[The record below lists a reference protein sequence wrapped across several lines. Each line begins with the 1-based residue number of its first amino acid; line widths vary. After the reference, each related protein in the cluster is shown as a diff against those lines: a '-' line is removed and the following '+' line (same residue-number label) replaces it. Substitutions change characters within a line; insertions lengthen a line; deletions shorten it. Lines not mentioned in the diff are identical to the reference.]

1 MQSEIAIKVEN
12 LTKVYHLYDKPQD
25 RFKEALHP
33 FRKSYHHNFYAV
45 NDISFEIKKGE
56 TVGIIGKNGAGKSTL
71 LKMITGVLT
80 PTSGNIQVNGKIASL
95 LELGA
100 GFNPEMTGIENIYLN
115 GTLMGFSEQ
124 EMASKIEAILEFADI
139 GEFIYQPVKVYSSGM
154 FARLAFSVAI
164 NVEPDILIVD
174 EALSVGDA
182 RFQSKCI
189 RKMEELAKKGITI
202 LFVTHDMQSVNKFC
216 KEVVWLQDGKISQMG
231 EPAKIIEN
239 YVSFMTYGLETVREI
254 PQENKQKTNQKTKEL
269 KLIDT
274 HDLDSFGEKKAII
287 TGAVFVDKNGN
298 PTRLLKQ
305 GDYVS
310 FICEFSTT
318 IELHDVGIGVLFKD
332 TLNNDILT
340 FNSYMYDAPIA
351 AVKKDSTTRVTI
363 KFKVPKLFPREY
375 VITVALS
382 EGTQQN
388 HIQQHWIHGV
398 TTVNII
404 SKDHID
410 GCLLS
415 LYPDEIEYSYE

>member
-1 MQSEIAIKVEN
+1 MQNDIAIKVEN
-12 LTKVYHLYDKPQD
+12 LTKVYHLYDNPQD

-33 FRKSYHHNFYAV
+33 FRRSYHHDFFAV

-100 GFNPEMTGIENIYLN
+100 GFNPEMTGMENIYLN
-115 GTLMGFSEQ
+115 GTLMGFSQQ
-124 EMASKIEAILEFADI
+124 EMESKIDAILEFADI
-139 GEFIYQPVKVYSSGM
+139 GEFIHQPVKIYSSGM

-189 RKMEELAKKGITI
+189 RKMEELAEKCITI

-216 KEVVWLQDGKISQMG
+216 KDVIWLQDGKISQKG

-239 YVSFMTYGLETVREI
+239 YLSFMTYGLETVREKT
-254 PQENKQKTNQKTKEL
+254 QENEQEINQKTKEI
-269 KLIDT
+269 KLIDASN
-274 HDLDSFGEKKAII
+274 LDSFGEKKAII
-287 TGAVFVDKNGN
+287 NGAVFLDKNGN
-298 PTRLLKQ
+298 PTSLLTQ

-310 FICEFSTT
+310 FICEFSTS

-340 FNSYMYDAPIA
+340 FNSYMYDVPIA
-351 AVKKDSTTRVTI
+351 SVKKDSTTRVTI
-363 KFKVPKLFPREY
+363 KFKVPKLYPKEY
-375 VITVALS
+375 IIAVALS
-382 EGTQQN
+382 EGTQKN
-388 HIQQHWIHGV
+388 HVQQHWIHEMR
-398 TTVNII
+398 TVNII

-410 GCLLS
+410 GSLLS

>member
-1 MQSEIAIKVEN
+1 MQNDIAIKVKN
-12 LTKVYHLYDKPQD
+12 VTKVYHLFDKPQD

-33 FRKSYHHNFYAV
+33 FRKSYHHDFFAT

-80 PTSGNIQVNGKIASL
+80 PTSGDIQVNGKIASL

-100 GFNPEMTGIENIYLN
+100 GFNPEMTGLENIYLN
-115 GTLMGFSEQ
+115 GTLMGFSHQ
-124 EMASKIEAILEFADI
+124 EMEPKIEAILEFADI
-139 GEFIYQPVKVYSSGM
+139 GDFISQPVKVYSSGM

-189 RKMEELAKKGITI
+189 RKMEELAEKGITI
-202 LFVTHDMQSVNKFC
+202 LFVTHDMQSINKFC
-216 KEVVWLQDGKISQMG
+216 KEVVWLQDGKISQIG
-231 EPAKIIEN
+231 EPVKIIEN

-254 PQENKQKTNQKTKEL
+254 PQENKKKTNQKAKKL

-274 HDLDSFGEKKAII
+274 QGLDSFGEKKAII

-298 PTRLLKQ
+298 PTSLLKQ

-310 FICEFSTT
+310 FICEFSAT
-318 IELHDVGIGVLFKD
+318 IALHDVGIGVQFKD
-332 TLNNDILT
+332 TLNNNIFT
-340 FNSYMYDAPIA
+340 FNSYMYDASIPTI
-351 AVKKDSTTRVTI
+351 KEGITTRTTI
-363 KFKVPKLFPREY
+363 KFKVPKIFPKEY
-375 VITVALS
+375 VVAVALS
-382 EGTQQN
+382 EGTQIS
-388 HIQQHWIHGV
+388 HIQQHWIHEL
-398 TTVNII
+398 TTVNIL
-404 SKDHID
+404 SKDHVD
-410 GCLLS
+410 GALLS

>member
-1 MQSEIAIKVEN
+1 MTDNIAIKVKN
-12 LTKVYHLYDKPQD
+12 VTKVYHLYDKPQD

-33 FRKSYHHNFYAV
+33 FRKSYHHDFFAT

-80 PTSGNIQVNGKIASL
+80 PTSGDIQVNGKIASL

-100 GFNPEMTGIENIYLN
+100 GFNPEMTGLENIYLN
-115 GTLMGFSEQ
+115 GTLMGFSHQ
-124 EMASKIEAILEFADI
+124 EMEPKIEAILEFADI

-189 RKMEELAKKGITI
+189 RKMEELAEKGITI
-202 LFVTHDMQSVNKFC
+202 LFVTHDMQTVNKFC
-216 KEVVWLQDGKISQMG
+216 KEVVWLQDGMISQMG

-239 YVSFMTYGLETVREI
+239 YGSFMAYGLETVREI
-254 PQENKQKTNQKTKEL
+254 RQENKPETKQKTKEL

-274 HDLDSFGEKKAII
+274 SDLDSFGEKKAVI
-287 TGAVFVDKNGN
+287 TGAIFVDKNGN
-298 PTRLLKQ
+298 PTSLLKQ

-318 IELHDVGIGVLFKD
+318 IGLHDVGIGVLFKD
-332 TLNNDILT
+332 TLNNDVLT
-340 FNSYMYDAPIA
+340 FNSYMYDVPIPTI
-351 AVKKDSTTRVTI
+351 KEGITTRTTI
-363 KFKVPKLFPREY
+363 KFKVPKLFPKEY
-375 VITVALS
+375 VVAVALS
-382 EGTQQN
+382 EGTQSS
-388 HIQQHWIHGV
+388 HIQQHWIHEL

-410 GCLLS
+410 GSLLS